1 MAGSGA
7 LAHPSLGALPPEAGA
22 AQRAVAAPTH
32 SAPAQ
37 AGATCRPR
45 WQGCYLH
52 ALARAR
58 VRALSAAHLVRRQ
71 VEKTKPV
78 VPLAADMRWAGERRA
93 LRCRDVAKSL
103 RQPIAVCVGK
113 LADRPVRERKLRVVH
128 LQRELHARA
137 HAVDL
142 VWPAC
147 VYTCGRGAISWC
159 HQASW
164 HTWQYPMRGSIQCVA
179 VSNARLWS
187 YETIGVSRRA
197 VRARYRH
204 TRLH

>member
-103 RQPIAVCVGK
+103 RQPIAVCVW
-113 LADRPVRERKLRVVH
+113 ANWRTDRFGSASF
-128 LQRELHARA
+128 ELYTCSVSSTHARTLLTSSGQPA
-137 HAVDL
+137 YTRAAAEQL
-142 VWPAC
+142 VG
-147 VYTCGRGAISWC
+147 VTKRVG
-159 HQASW
+159 
-164 HTWQYPMRGSIQCVA
+164 TRGSIQCVA
-179 VSNARLWS
+179 VSDARLCS
-187 YETIGVSRRA
+187 YARAVELRIGVSR
-197 VRARYRH
+197 
-204 TRLH
+204 

>member
-1 MAGSGA
+1 MARRTGRRLVVVPVLLLLFCGGLVAQDDLADYPIKEEQCENFGCAPPPPGCSAVERKPKRGARRSPA
-7 LAHPSLGALPPEAGA
+7 LARACTGGRDVQTSVAG
-22 AQRAVAAPTH
+22 V
-32 SAPAQ
+32 
-37 AGATCRPR
+37 
-45 WQGCYLH
+45 LH

-128 LQRELHARA
+128 LQRELHACA

-147 VYTCGRGAISWC
+147 AHARPW
-159 HQASW
+159 
-164 HTWQYPMRGSIQCVA
+164 
-179 VSNARLWS
+179 SN
-187 YETIGVSRRA
+187 
-197 VRARYRH
+197 
-204 TRLH
+204 